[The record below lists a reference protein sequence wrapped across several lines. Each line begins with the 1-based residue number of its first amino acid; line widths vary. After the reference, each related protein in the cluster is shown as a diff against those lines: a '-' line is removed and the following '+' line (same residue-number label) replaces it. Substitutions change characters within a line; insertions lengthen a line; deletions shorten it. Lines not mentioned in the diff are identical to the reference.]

1 MQSTLGETSGH
12 MQEIKNQPTK
22 EVREA
27 AFLALLAHQPPEQ
40 KHHGER
46 LCCGQAVWQN

>member
-1 MQSTLGETSGH
+1 MQSTLGETSG
-12 MQEIKNQPTK
+12 QKQIENQPTK

-40 KHHGER
+40 KHHGGR
-46 LCCGQAVWQN
+46 LCAGQAVWQN